1 MSKVMLSLSSGLPSH
16 FQIGDEAL
24 FCASGVNG
32 IGMYEYIPAS
42 ILPGCPKCRVIS
54 VKFTRSKVIYAV
66 ELFVEYADGTGE
78 YYESF
83 PLENIDS
90 TFLQPLDQVRAY
102 AAFVEHTKKDYMRDT
117 KGMENGVIDPA
128 IFPPGAQATGMR
140 AIFGDVFKDMPKP
153 DPNFKGPQ
161 YGFFGEAFK
170 NMLDE
175 ARSKAGR

>member
-1 MSKVMLSLSSGLPSH
+1 MKVMLSLASGLPSH

-32 IGMYEYIPAS
+32 IGMYEYIPAA
-42 ILPGCPKCRVIS
+42 ILPGCPKCRVIA
-54 VKFTRSKVIYAV
+54 VKFTRSKVIYTV
-66 ELFVEYADGTGE
+66 ELFIEYADGTGDW
-78 YYESF
+78 YESF

-102 AAFVEHTKKDYMRDT
+102 EAFLERAER
-117 KGMENGVIDPA
+117 GFENGQTIADYPV
-128 IFPPGAQATGMR
+128 GAKATGMR

-175 ARSKAGR
+175 ARTKAGR